1 MAQLRHRKPE
11 LGIMGAELFCI
22 LPMDRY
28 RCSTFQSKT
37 AGPYLTLSDP
47 AGRAC
52 SIYGVHRQLV
62 VAKGEWVST
71 PATFVINRKGI
82 ITYRYVGKDEFD
94 RPSADTIIEEVANAA
109 KKGAR

>member
-1 MAQLRHRKPE
+1 MAQLRQRKIE
-11 LGIMGAELFCI
+11 LDLLGAELFCI

-28 RCSTFQSKT
+28 RSATFKKKT
-37 AGPYLTLSDP
+37 AGPYTTLSDP

-62 VAKGEWVST
+62 VVRGEWVSS
-71 PATFVINRKGI
+71 PAIFVIDLKGI

-94 RPSADTIIEEVANAA
+94 RPSAGTIIEEVEKAA
-109 KKGAR
+109 KK